1 MRLKTVNTIQN
12 TLLQDELRFFNS
24 NRIKSN
30 LNLKHISNN
39 GLDPKSEFVFN
50 NLQDIDSYRKISQS
64 LAKSWIGNFELNNVK
79 NICENYTAVPIYS
92 YLVLLD
98 RKVEFFVE
106 YNLDMEKNCVVD
118 RKNEILMNLFYNLIA
133 FSTMKIN
140 EKIKNKILLLVNK
153 SDDFDLTFYFD
164 ISKQIFFKRNIK
176 YFVRKFMQELFVN
189 IDIKPL
195 LNEINLEKLKS
206 KI

>member
-1 MRLKTVNTIQN
+1 M
-12 TLLQDELRFFNS
+12 
-24 NRIKSN
+24 
-30 LNLKHISNN
+30 
-39 GLDPKSEFVFN
+39 
-50 NLQDIDSYRKISQS
+50 
-64 LAKSWIGNFELNNVK
+64 AKSWIGNFELNNVK
-79 NICENYTAVPIYS
+79 NICENCTAVPIYS
-92 YLVLLD
+92 YLVFLD

-106 YNLDMEKNCVVD
+106 YNLDMEKNCVAD
-118 RKNEILMNLFYNLIA
+118 RKNEILMNLINEFYNLIA

-153 SDDFDLTFYFD
+153 SDDFDLAFYFD

-206 KI
+206 KIKKF